1 MLKQRDIVMSE
12 TSKDQAVETLRA
24 IALILLVG
32 FHAAEEHYPK
42 IYEYILYSFN
52 YIRMP
57 LFTMISGFV
66 YALRPVS
73 AGSEQVFFLG
83 KVRRIIVPLI
93 VVETIYFLM
102 QTAIKGEWSK
112 LSEVWRIY
120 FFSYE
125 YFWFLQAVFLIFLT
139 FLVLDRSKLLE
150 KIEHWFV
157 WIIIS
162 VFLSLFVPKT
172 FFFSIEGYL
181 YLLPYFSLGYG
192 INRYGKQLF
201 VPLIVNTAL
210 FAFVIGFAI
219 HQLIWFQLIDIP
231 HVPTS
236 LLALCVGLNGV
247 FLLFRFRFHIPILA
261 KLGGYSYTVY
271 LYHGIGIS
279 IMFKISG
286 VLGLHDWYF
295 IEFIIKIIGGI
306 GLGLLMDHFCSYYS
320 LTRRLFLGKR

>member
-1 MLKQRDIVMSE
+1 MSE

-24 IALILLVG
+24 IALILLVA
-32 FHAAEEHYPK
+32 FHSAETYYPK

-66 YALRPVS
+66 YALRPVNK
-73 AGSEQVFFLG
+73 GSEKVFFQG

-93 VVETIYFLM
+93 VVETIYFTM
-102 QTAIKGEWSK
+102 QMITKGEWNK
-112 LSEVWRIY
+112 LSEIWRVY

-139 FLVLDRSKLLE
+139 FLVLDRFKLIE
-150 KIEHWFV
+150 KVEQWFS
-157 WIIIS
+157 WLIMS
-162 VFLSLFVPKT
+162 VFISLFVPKT
-172 FFFSIEGYL
+172 FFLSLEGYF

-201 VPLIVNTAL
+201 VPLIVNAAL
-210 FAFVIGFAI
+210 FAFVISFTI

-231 HVPTS
+231 HVPIS
-236 LLALCVGLNGV
+236 VLALCVGLNGV
-247 FLLFRFRFHIPILA
+247 FLLFRFRFNIPILA
-261 KLGGYSYTVY
+261 KLGSYSYTAY

-279 IMFKISG
+279 IVFKIMG
-286 VLGLHDWYF
+286 ILGLHEQYL
-295 IEFIIKIIGGI
+295 IEFILKIIVGI